1 MIPLKNV
8 PELPDTTEHSRSDL
22 SRDLAAL
29 HEICVAHSDELRTL
43 SNERG
48 AQQVGFCQPLL
59 TVPFLYVYAQY
70 QHKILW
76 ELINSWISLTLLIIL
91 KF

>member
-29 HEICVAHSDELRTL
+29 HEICVAHSEELRTL

-70 QHKILW
+70 QHKIL
-76 ELINSWISLTLLIIL
+76 
-91 KF
+91 